1 MNEKIEGFLSKKSNV
16 LLLVVIFSVLI
27 ILMGY
32 FFYLD
37 EEKTIRQNINNQLK
51 SVTDL
56 KAKQISDWYVDEMHD
71 AEVIAQNTFLID
83 LIEKYFS
90 DKSTESRL
98 SVERFIKSLKIEHGY
113 GHVLVFSSNSDLV
126 ASTDKDISLA
136 DENLQHFVEEVI
148 KNKKTVCTDLFYCN
162 THQII
167 HVDFVAPV
175 INKDNKT
182 IGAIGFNLNPHDFL
196 YPTIAA
202 WPIDKEHSQTL
213 LIKRE
218 NEHVAICN
226 PLPDSV
232 NLKLDHRTSLSKKH
246 LPQVKTVL
254 GYEGFIDGE
263 DYRGIPILAY
273 SKKVTS
279 SNWFL
284 ISRIDKSVLNNSLIK
299 KGANISVYVI
309 MIIIMLTTALA
320 FIYSFRQRNI
330 YRKLFTQERALR
342 QYQEEFKTI
351 LYSIGDGVITTDKSG
366 NVRQLNHTAADLI
379 GIKEKEAEGKPLTDV
394 FRIINEYTR
403 ETVES
408 PVHKVLKEGVVVGL
422 ANHTLL
428 LSFDGKEIPIA
439 DSGAPIRDENGNIS
453 GVVLVFR
460 DQTEERNYQRN
471 LQLNKDHLEEEVIK
485 RTDELKRQ
493 YNYLRNLIDTIPNP
507 IFLKNAKFEYVDV
520 NKAFEKF
527 FHIKREEIIGRRA
540 ESLYVKNLS
549 ILTKQYEERLLKDP
563 ALFSYETLYIGEEK
577 NTPVLIN
584 IVSFGDEKVNV
595 EGITGL
601 IIDISLQKELET
613 KLRSAYEKEKNIN
626 EMKTNFIATVSHEFR
641 TPLTTIL
648 GSVELLERYAKPFAD
663 EKISRHIKKIH
674 DSIEYM
680 TGLTDDVLS
689 ISRSDR
695 GKIKLEK
702 TNVEINNLIEKLV
715 EDCKAYCKNDQKIN
729 LVTSLDHD
737 VINVDPKLIT
747 QILNNL
753 IVNSIKYSNPNSEI
767 NVTVKFDKLDD
778 QLLLNVKDN
787 GSGIAKEEIE
797 HIFEPFFRAKNSKN
811 ISGSGLG
818 LSIVKRS
825 VELHNGKIEVKSE
838 PSVGTEFNVIIPTN
852 N

>member
-37 EEKTIRQNINNQLK
+37 EEKTLRQNINKQLK

-56 KAKQISDWYVDEMHD
+56 KAKQVSDWFVDEMHD
-71 AEVIAQNTFLID
+71 AEVIAQNVFITS
-83 LIEKYFS
+83 LIEKYIS
-90 DKSTESRL
+90 DKSFESHR
-98 SVERFIKSLKIEHGY
+98 SVEKFIKSLEIEHGY
-113 GHVLVFSSNSDLV
+113 GHILVFSKNIELL
-126 ASTDKDISLA
+126 ASTNKNISLA
-136 DENLQHFVEEVI
+136 DDNLREHVVKAIQG
-148 KNKKTVCTDLFYCN
+148 KNTISTDLYYCN
-162 THQII
+162 THKII
-167 HVDFVAPV
+167 HIDFIAPV
-175 INKDNKT
+175 LNKDKNS
-182 IGAIGFNLNPHDFL
+182 IGAIVFNLNPHDYL
-196 YPTIAA
+196 YPTIEA

-218 NEHVAICN
+218 KEHVAICN

-246 LPQVKTVL
+246 LPQVKAVL

-379 GIKEKEAEGKPLTDV
+379 GIKEKDAEGKPLTDV

-648 GSVELLERYAKPFAD
+648 GSVELLERYAEPLAD

-838 PSVGTEFNVIIPTN
+838 PFVGTEFNVIIPTN

>member
-1 MNEKIEGFLSKKSNV
+1 MNEKIEGFLSKKSNA

-37 EEKTIRQNINNQLK
+37 EEKTLRQNINKQLK

-56 KAKQISDWYVDEMHD
+56 KAKQVSDWFVDEMHD
-71 AEVIAQNTFLID
+71 AEVIAQNVFITS
-83 LIEKYFS
+83 LIEKYIS
-90 DKSTESRL
+90 DKSFESRR
-98 SVERFIKSLKIEHGY
+98 SVEKFIKSLEIEHGY
-113 GHVLVFSSNSDLV
+113 GHILVFSKNIELL
-126 ASTDKDISLA
+126 ASTNKNISLA
-136 DENLQHFVEEVI
+136 DDNLREHVVKAIQG
-148 KNKKTVCTDLFYCN
+148 KNTISTDLYYCN
-162 THQII
+162 THKII
-167 HVDFVAPV
+167 HIDFIAPV
-175 INKDNKT
+175 LNKDKNS
-182 IGAIGFNLNPHDFL
+182 IGAIVFNLNPHDYL
-196 YPTIAA
+196 YPTIET
-202 WPIDKEHSQTL
+202 WPIDKKHYQTL
-213 LIKRE
+213 LIKKDKK
-218 NEHVAICN
+218 NVVICN

-232 NLKLDHRTSLSKKH
+232 NSKLDHKTPLTKNH

-263 DYRGIPILAY
+263 DYRGIPIIAY

-648 GSVELLERYAKPFAD
+648 GSVELLERYAEPLAD